1 MSEEFGLREATEGDL
16 DELVALW
23 TYYIRDHRHNP
34 AYNRVTRTGFV
45 SRRAAFANDIRD
57 ESSAVFVVAREDGGL
72 DGMITCRIESNKPY
86 FQPHRFGRIQT
97 PYVRPDA
104 RRKGNLKRLLT
115 AAYRWAREQE
125 LLEVRLDVGAD
136 NVLANVIAEE
146 LGFDAVRIV
155 RRKAIDWSRPP
166 EQQIRRPGERDDA
179 D

>member
-1 MSEEFGLREATEGDL
+1 MSAEGVIRAATEADL

-23 TYYIRDHRHNP
+23 THYIRTHRHNP
-34 AYNRVTRTGFV
+34 VYNRVRRTGFV

-57 ESSAVFVVAREDGGL
+57 EGSAVFVVVREDGGL
-72 DGMITCRIESNKPY
+72 DGMITCRIEKNLPY
-86 FQPHRFGRIQT
+86 FQPHRFGRFQT

-104 RRKGNLKRLLT
+104 RKKGNLKRLLA

-125 LLEVRLDVGAD
+125 LLEVRLYVGAD

-146 LGFDAVRIV
+146 LGFDSVGIV

-166 EQQIRRPGERDDA
+166 EQQIRRPGERDDEG
-179 D
+179 